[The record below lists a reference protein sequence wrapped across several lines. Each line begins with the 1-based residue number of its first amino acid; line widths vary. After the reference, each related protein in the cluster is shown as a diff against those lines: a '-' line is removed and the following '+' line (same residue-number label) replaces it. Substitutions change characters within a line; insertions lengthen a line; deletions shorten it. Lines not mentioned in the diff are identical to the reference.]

1 MADPLP
7 YLPDDKNVQ
16 PPLKFDEF
24 RASVVRAPSKPLV
37 RIPHTLTET
46 TGPAGS
52 TIWEKLMGPAVT
64 DLTRQHKGEPLGER
78 IVVSGRVLDEND
90 RPIPNVMIEILQA
103 NSAGRYV
110 HEYDQHDAPR
120 DPNFTGAG
128 RVITDAEGR
137 YRFITVKPGAYP
149 WYNDWNSWRPAHIH
163 FSVVGPAFANRLV
176 TQMYFP
182 GDPLFPLDA
191 IANAVPRE
199 YRHLLVA
206 RFDKATTEPFWALS
220 YLFDF
225 VLRGRAATPMVQ

>member
-1 MADPLP
+1 MAEPLP
-7 YLPDDKNVQ
+7 YSRDDKSAQ

-24 RASVVRAPSKPLV
+24 RASAVRAPTQPLI

-46 TGPAGS
+46 TGPSGES
-52 TIWEKLMGPAVT
+52 VWEKLMGPAIA

-78 IVVSGRVLDEND
+78 IVVSGRVIDENE
-90 RPIPNVMIEILQA
+90 RPVPNVMIEILQA

-128 RVITDAEGR
+128 RVISDAEGR
-137 YRFITVKPGAYP
+137 YRFITIKPGAYP
-149 WYNDWNSWRPAHIH
+149 WYNDWNAWRPAHIH
-163 FSVVGPAFANRLV
+163 FSLVGAAFANRLV

-191 IANAVPRE
+191 IANAVPEAARG
-199 YRHLLVA
+199 RLVA
-206 RFDKATTEPFWALS
+206 RFDKGTTEPFWALS
-220 YLFDF
+220 FVFDF
-225 VLRGRAATPMVQ
+225 VLRGRNATPMEN

>member
-7 YLPDDKNVQ
+7 FLPDDKNVQ

-24 RASVVRAPSKPLV
+24 RASGVRAPAQSLV

-46 TGPAGS
+46 TGPSGDN
-52 TIWEKLMGPAVT
+52 IWEKLMGPAIT
-64 DLTRQHKGEPLGER
+64 DLTRQHKGVPLGER

-163 FSVVGPAFANRLV
+163 FSLVGPAFANRLV

-191 IANAVPRE
+191 IANAVPQE
-199 YRHLLVA
+199 YRRLLLA

>member
-1 MADPLP
+1 MADHLP
-7 YLPDDKNVQ
+7 YSRDDKSVQ
-16 PPLKFDEF
+16 PPLKHDEF
-24 RASVVRAPSKPLV
+24 RASVVRAPNQPLV
-37 RIPHTLTET
+37 PIPHTLTEI
-46 TGPAGS
+46 TGPSGDDV
-52 TIWEKLMGPAVT
+52 WEKLMGPAIS
-64 DLTRQHKGEPLGER
+64 DLTRQHRGEPIGER

-90 RPIPNVMIEILQA
+90 HPVPNVMLEILQA
-103 NSAGRYV
+103 NACGRYV

-137 YRFITVKPGAYP
+137 YRFVTIRPGAYP
-149 WYNDWNSWRPAHIH
+149 WYNNWNSWRPSHIH
-163 FSVVGPAFANRLV
+163 FSLVGPAFATRLV

-191 IANAVPRE
+191 IANAVPKE
-199 YRHLLVA
+199 HRHRIVC